1 MTSNEVQSIPRTMS
15 PTLTLQLGAVIRVGI
30 HVAILGGKLAHRTQ
44 AQQTWKDY
52 SQLLTVAKRL
62 YVLIVSYEER
72 FFLKTNTSTMVV
84 LFKDY

>member
-1 MTSNEVQSIPRTMS
+1 MTSNKVQSIPRTMS
-15 PTLTLQLGAVIRVGI
+15 PTLTLQLGVVIRIGI
-30 HVAILGGKLAHRTQ
+30 HIAILGGKLAHRKQ

-52 SQLLTVAKRL
+52 SQLTVAKRL

>member
-1 MTSNEVQSIPRTMS
+1 MTSNKVQSIPRTMS
-15 PTLTLQLGAVIRVGI
+15 PTLTLQLGVVIRIRI

-52 SQLLTVAKRL
+52 SQLTVAQRL